1 MIYWFTDVLI
11 PIFIAPIIFI
21 AMSTTKL
28 HPIQFSAY
36 SLVSISLLLWLMNI
50 GAFILVP
57 LVWGAFF
64 AFALYPISRWL
75 ESKYFPRSFAI
86 AVSILFVSV
95 IGAAVIYILINQMV
109 LLLADIPEMN
119 TLMHE
124 KTNRYLSELE
134 TTFGINNYLNKE
146 EWQSIQWFA
155 DGNMNETLFNTG
167 KSITLIGIIPLYIF
181 LLLYYRDFFVAFLLK
196 VSSKRNEAI
205 LKWVADA
212 GRVINAY
219 LIGMVKVTLFVALLS
234 GLYFYFFGI
243 KYYLLF
249 ALFIAILNL
258 IPYIGVAISSI
269 LVIFYVFLT
278 SDTILAPVITLAVLW
293 GIQLIEN
300 NLITPLVVGAKVKVN
315 VLVVLLAVLIGGAV
329 WGISGMVL
337 FIPLVGILKITFD
350 RIPSLQPYGYL
361 LGDDF
366 PKVEEDQSFLK
377 FFKNKWPKK

>member
-1 MIYWFTDVLI
+1 MLTSKFQHVQIL
-11 PIFIAPIIFI
+11 
-21 AMSTTKL
+21 
-28 HPIQFSAY
+28 AY
-36 SLVSISLLLWLMNI
+36 SLIAICLLLLLMNI

-75 ESKYFPRSFAI
+75 ESRFIPRPFAI
-86 AVSILFVSV
+86 AISITFVTV
-95 IGAAVIYILINQMV
+95 IGAALVYIIVNQMI
-109 LLLADIPEMN
+109 LLLADIPEISSLLQDKIN
-119 TLMHE
+119 
-124 KTNRYLSELE
+124 NYWSELE
-134 TTFGINNYLNKE
+134 TYFGIGNIIDKE
-146 EWQSIQWFA
+146 GWKSLQWFPTE
-155 DGNMNETLFNTG
+155 NLNETLFNTG

-196 VSSKRNEAI
+196 VSNKRNEAI
-205 LKWVADA
+205 LRWVADV
-212 GRVINAY
+212 GKVIHAY
-219 LIGMVKVTLFVALLS
+219 LIGMVKVTFFVAVLS

-278 SDTILAPVITLAVLW
+278 SDTVLSPLLTLVVLW

-315 VLVVLLAVLIGGAV
+315 VLAVVLAVLIGGGI

-366 PKVEEDQSFLK
+366 PKTENQQT
-377 FFKNKWPKK
+377 FFTYLKNKWSKN

>member
-1 MIYWFTDVLI
+1 
-11 PIFIAPIIFI
+11 
-21 AMSTTKL
+21 
-28 HPIQFSAY
+28 
-36 SLVSISLLLWLMNI
+36 MNI

-64 AFALYPISRWL
+64 AFALHPISKWL
-75 ESKYFPRSFAI
+75 ESRYIPRPFAI
-86 AVSILFVSV
+86 AISILFVTV
-95 IGAAVIYILINQMV
+95 IGAAIIYILINQMV
-109 LLLADIPEMN
+109 LLLSDIPEMN
-119 TLMHE
+119 TLLHE
-124 KTNRYLSELE
+124 KTNRYWSELE
-134 TTFGINNYLNKE
+134 TTFGINNYFNKE
-146 EWQSIQWFA
+146 EWQSIQWFPN
-155 DGNMNETLFNTG
+155 DNLNETLFNTG
-167 KSITLIGIIPLYIF
+167 KSIALIGIIPLYIF

-196 VSSKRNEAI
+196 VSANRNESI

-219 LIGMVKVTLFVALLS
+219 LVGMVKVTLFVALLS

-258 IPYIGVAISSI
+258 IPYIGVAISSV

-278 SDTILAPVITLAVLW
+278 SDTILAPALTLAVLW
-293 GIQLIEN
+293 AIQLIEN

-366 PKVEEDQSFLK
+366 PIVEENQSLLK
-377 FFKNKWPKK
+377 LFKNKFNKK

>member
-1 MIYWFTDVLI
+1 M
-11 PIFIAPIIFI
+11 
-21 AMSTTKL
+21 AMSESKL
-28 HPIQFSAY
+28 HPLQFFAY
-36 SLVSISLLLWLMNI
+36 ALISIALFLYLMNI

-57 LVWGAFF
+57 LVWGVFF
-64 AFALYPISRWL
+64 AFALYPVSKWL
-75 ESKYFPRSFAI
+75 ESQLFPRSIAI
-86 AVSILFVSV
+86 AISIVCVTAF
-95 IGAAVIYILINQMV
+95 GAAIVYILVNQMV
-109 LLLADIPEMN
+109 LLLSDIPEMN
-119 TLMHE
+119 TLLQE
-124 KTNRYLSELE
+124 KMDIYWAELQ
-134 TTFGINNYLNKE
+134 TTFGIDNNLIREKF
-146 EWQSIQWFA
+146 QSIEWFA
-155 DGNMNETLFNTG
+155 DGNLNETLFNTG

-212 GRVINAY
+212 GKVIHAY
-219 LIGMVKVTLFVALLS
+219 LIGMVKVTFFVALLS
-234 GLYFYFFGI
+234 GIYFYFFGI

-278 SDTILAPVITLAVLW
+278 SDTIFAPVLTLAVLW

-315 VLVVLLAVLIGGAV
+315 VLAVLLAVLIGGAV

-337 FIPLVGILKITFD
+337 FIPMVGVLKITFD
-350 RIPSLQPYGYL
+350 SIPSLQPYGYL

-366 PKVEEDQSFLK
+366 PKPKEGQSFIKNIKEKWLK
-377 FFKNKWPKK
+377 K